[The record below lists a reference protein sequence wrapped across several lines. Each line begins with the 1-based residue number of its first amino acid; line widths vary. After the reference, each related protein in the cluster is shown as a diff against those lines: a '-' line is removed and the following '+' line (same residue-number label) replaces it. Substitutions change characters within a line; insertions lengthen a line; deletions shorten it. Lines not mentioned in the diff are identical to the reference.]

1 MVQWLGLYASTAEGT
16 GLIPRLGTKIPQAMK
31 HWPPKLKQN
40 KKEKISRGMRK
51 IRRRTSGKRHS
62 KFLQVD
68 APYICNISL
77 KKIFLVLLKFS
88 PLNFQHLL
96 DSWTLETYL
105 QYLECLCIVQDFLW
119 FQTLLSGPGSK
130 MEHPFDGT
138 NQILLPNTDA
148 VIYND
153 CCKNKFI
160 QEQKTDMNTK
170 STYLKSQ
177 LPKKQPRSL

>member
-1 MVQWLGLYASTAEGT
+1 MGKDTPNFFKLMHH
-16 GLIPRLGTKIPQAMK
+16 IFAM
-31 HWPPKLKQN
+31 
-40 KKEKISRGMRK
+40 
-51 IRRRTSGKRHS
+51 
-62 KFLQVD
+62 FL
-68 APYICNISL
+68 L
-77 KKIFLVLLKFS
+77 KKIFLVPLKFS

-96 DSWTLETYL
+96 GSWLLEKYL
-105 QYLECLCIVQDFLW
+105 QYLECLCIVQDFLL

-138 NQILLPNTDA
+138 NGILLANTDA
-148 VIYND
+148 IMYND

-177 LPKKQPRSL
+177 LPKK